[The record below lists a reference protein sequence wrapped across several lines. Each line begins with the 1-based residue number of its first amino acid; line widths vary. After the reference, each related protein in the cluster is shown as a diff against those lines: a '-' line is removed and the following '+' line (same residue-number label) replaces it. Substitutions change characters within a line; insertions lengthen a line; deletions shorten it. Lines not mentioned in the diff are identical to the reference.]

1 MMRANA
7 IAAAIALATLGLSQP
22 AMAGPTDPLP
32 GFDLGQAIA
41 CLAYRVADVELNG
54 PGPDPAA
61 LATELVFF
69 SRLIAIKSGSDDHAA
84 FDAKFAE
91 ELAFYRN
98 PSFEE
103 GQVATPD
110 EVDEI
115 LTGTGKMCWFEALA
129 AEGGPFYEE

>member
-1 MMRANA
+1 MTRLNA
-7 IAAAIALATLGLSQP
+7 IAAALALATFGLSQP
-22 AMAGPTDPLP
+22 AVAEPTDPLP
-32 GFDLGQAIA
+32 GFDLGQAIT

-54 PGPDPAA
+54 PGPNPAT
-61 LATELVFF
+61 LATELVFL
-69 SRLIAIKSGSDDHAA
+69 SRLIAIKSGPEDHAA
-84 FDAKFAE
+84 FDARFAE
-91 ELAFYRN
+91 EVAFYRS